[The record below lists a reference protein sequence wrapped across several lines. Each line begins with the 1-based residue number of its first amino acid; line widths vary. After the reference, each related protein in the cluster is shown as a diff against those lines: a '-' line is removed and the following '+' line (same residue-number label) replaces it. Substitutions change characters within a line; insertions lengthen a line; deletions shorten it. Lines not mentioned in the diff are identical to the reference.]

1 MEIYTIGFTRESAK
15 DCFEPLK
22 QSGIERFADVRVNNT
37 SQLAVSPP
45 SVILPISLGSRWER
59 TAFTAESRAVTR
71 H

>member
-1 MEIYTIGFTRESAK
+1 MEIYMIGFTRKSAK

-37 SQLAVSPP
+37 SQLAVSPA